1 MHLYTEMIFGSKRK
15 KYLGYSDQELIQ
27 LYIQEKCEHTIPIL
41 YERYAHL
48 VMGSCLKYL
57 KQVENAEDTTL
68 RIFGELGDK
77 LLKHEIQH
85 FKSWLYQVTKN
96 ECFQFLRKN
105 KVVTQELMDQIA
117 PDDSSDITNVIL
129 KEQQLVLLEKAIATL
144 KDEQRTCVELF
155 YLQQLSYQDISE
167 TLAISQNTVKSA
179 IQNGK
184 RNIKIWMEKHETG
197 TTN

>member
-15 KYLGYSDQELIQ
+15 KYLSYSDQELIQ
-27 LYIQEKCEHTIPIL
+27 LYIQEKCEYTIPIL

-105 KVVTQELMDQIA
+105 KLVTQELMDQIA
-117 PDDSSDITNVIL
+117 PEDSSDITNVYI
-129 KEQQLVLLEKAIATL
+129 KEQQLDLLEKAITTL
-144 KDEQRTCVELF
+144 KDEQRACVELF
-155 YLQQLSYQDISE
+155 YLQQLSYQEISE